1 MMSPLPSSQIPGPAA
16 LARIRNLVPLAH
28 QGSIYLFQGENK
40 ILFTAMQEL
49 VFRFAMQGEVKVV
62 VGANR
67 ISFDRLPL
75 ILGDRAGEVY
85 EIMDRILISR
95 AETCFQMQDV
105 LAYLEPDPSPI
116 VITDMLE
123 SFYEKDLSINEV
135 SLLLK
140 KCVRRIH
147 QLSETAPVLIS
158 AEGDAQRPGLLE
170 ALERHCDERFYF
182 QPSEDLET
190 ITQAELRL

>member
-1 MMSPLPSSQIPGPAA
+1 
-16 LARIRNLVPLAH
+16 
-28 QGSIYLFQGENK
+28 
-40 ILFTAMQEL
+40 MQEL
-49 VFRFAMQGEVKVV
+49 IFRFAMQGEVKVV

-85 EIMDRILISR
+85 EIMDRILVSR

-105 LAYLEPDPSPI
+105 LAYLEPSPSPI
-116 VITDMLE
+116 VITDMLQ

-158 AEGDAQRPGLLE
+158 AEGNAERPVLLE
-170 ALERHCDERFYF
+170 TLERLCDQRFYF
-182 QPSEDLET
+182 QPSADIDIVAQT
-190 ITQAELRL
+190 ELRF

>member
-1 MMSPLPSSQIPGPAA
+1 MSHLPGAFIPGPAA
-16 LARIRNLVPLAH
+16 LSKIRNLVPLAQ
-28 QGSIYLFQGENK
+28 QGSVYLFQGDSK
-40 ILFTAMQEL
+40 TLFAAMQEL
-49 VFRFAMQGEVKVV
+49 IFRFAMQGDVKVV

-85 EIMDRILISR
+85 EIMDRILVSR

-105 LAYLEPDPSPI
+105 LAYLEPSSSPI

-123 SFYEKDLSINEV
+123 SFYEKDLSVNEV

-147 QLSETAPVLIS
+147 QLSETAPILIS
-158 AEGDAQRPGLLE
+158 AESNAERPVLLE
-170 ALERHCDERFYF
+170 TLERLCDQRFYF
-182 QPSEDLET
+182 QPAED
-190 ITQAELRL
+190 IDIVAQAEMRF